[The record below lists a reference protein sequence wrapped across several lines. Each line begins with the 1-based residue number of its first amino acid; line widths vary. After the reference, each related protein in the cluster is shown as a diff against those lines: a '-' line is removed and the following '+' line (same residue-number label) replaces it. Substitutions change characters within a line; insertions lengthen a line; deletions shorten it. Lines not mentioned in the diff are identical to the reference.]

1 MGFVDIVFRW
11 TANPY
16 IQFSLKIVCS
26 WIANHEQTT
35 SPLFATCQ
43 VVKSFIGEAAYV
55 RKVVGAATIG
65 ARGCESLFLP
75 VTKVMFL
82 FLQDA
87 SRATR
92 TRELTGYQRLKH
104 TTGNLVN

>member
-1 MGFVDIVFRW
+1 M
-11 TANPY
+11 
-16 IQFSLKIVCS
+16 
-26 WIANHEQTT
+26 
-35 SPLFATCQ
+35 
-43 VVKSFIGEAAYV
+43 KSFIGEAAYV

-65 ARGCESLFLP
+65 ARGCDSLFLP

-92 TRELTGYQRLKH
+92 KRALTGYQRLKH
-104 TTGNLVN
+104 TTDHLVN